1 MNRIAHWALLAFFAA
16 QNSSTISV
24 ESRLVSVDVIVR
36 DARGN
41 PVAGLKQ
48 DAFTISEDGKAQQIV
63 SFEEH
68 HALPGRAGDHSRP
81 LAPGTVTNVPG
92 AVVDSDLNML
102 LFDLADTP
110 VLDQAYAKKAD
121 DRLPPE
127 APAGTPACPLYPL
140 GSPWPTNQRITAL
153 MAVCGRSG
161 SQPGEGL
168 YR

>member
-121 DRLPPE
+121 DRLQKLPPGHQL
-127 APAGTPACPLYPL
+127 ALFILSDRL
-140 GSPWPTNQRITAL
+140 GLPTNESPL
-153 MAVCGRSG
+153 
-161 SQPGEGL
+161 
-168 YR
+168 